1 MIGHPTPA
9 LGEVAGP
16 SAKQAAGQAEAFSK
30 SPSGGT
36 RLRPARMLVVCG
48 ILLAAAV
55 AAGAALV
62 LSNLRE
68 RALSDSEQQ
77 LQNLAAIL
85 AEQTD
90 HAFQAIDLVETS
102 LIEQMQAVGV
112 ASGDDYRR
120 KMSGADVQRTL
131 RDKIAS
137 LPYVHSVMLIDERG
151 RLINSSQ
158 AGPIADLD
166 VSERRYFRALRSD
179 AESTSI
185 LSAPVRDPATGGWTA
200 YLARKY
206 AGPNGEFLGLV
217 LGAVDLQYF
226 ERFFAG
232 LKLGDEGSISLFRRD
247 GLLLVR
253 HPLRDA
259 PGRSY
264 SREPL
269 FTGPLAYADHA
280 AVRVTSPYDRAERQV
295 AGHALGHYPAV
306 IAVARTVDAA
316 LTEWHSAAAFII
328 GTAAL
333 LIVVVGL
340 TILLGIR
347 QLRNYELLI
356 QARAEKDQ
364 KVQLDAAL
372 DNMRQGLQM
381 YDATGRVVLTNQK
394 YYKHYGIAPDA
405 LGPDATIRD
414 VLCLRQAA
422 GTLVGDPDQYLA
434 KMIDRGRV
442 ETKLVQLPD
451 GRTMSVTNAPVPGG
465 GWVSTHEDI
474 TESTRREA
482 SFRLLFDNN
491 PLPMWVYDL
500 ETMQFLAINDA
511 AVVHYGYSREQF
523 LAMTVADIRPPGE
536 RERLTQHVRELR
548 GAQRGEQIWRH
559 RKADGTD
566 IETAIYSRILRYEG
580 RQAVLVAVRDVTEQ
594 RHAEVERD
602 RTRAFLDTVIENVP
616 MTIFVKS
623 ALDQRYMLVNRAAE
637 ELWGVPRGDV
647 IGRSTHELFTAAAAD
662 AIVARDKEL
671 LESKNKL
678 KVSTHLVEMPNND
691 SRLVSSRR
699 IAILGEDGEPQYLIG
714 LIEDITERARSE
726 QRIVH
731 LAHHDALT
739 DLPNRVLFREQLDQA
754 LARVGRGELLAV
766 LYLDLDL
773 FKHVND
779 TLGHPVGDMLL
790 KAVADRLRDC
800 VRTIDSVARLGGD
813 EFAVIQ
819 PSIERPSDAV
829 ALATRIGEALREPFR
844 LDGHE
849 VVIDVSVGIAIAPMD
864 ATARDELLKH
874 ADMALYAAKGAG
886 RGTYRF
892 FEPEMNERMQS
903 RHELER
909 DLRQALADGEFE
921 LHYQPI
927 VNLRDNSISG
937 CEALLRW
944 NHPTRGM
951 VPPAE
956 FIPVAEEIGLINPLG
971 EWVIRTACA
980 TAATWPETVKVSINL
995 SPAQLKGDALLPV
1008 VVGAL
1013 EDSGIPP
1020 SRLDFE
1026 ITESVL
1032 MKDTFATLHTLH
1044 QLRELGVRIAM
1055 DDFGMG
1061 HSSLSYLLSFPFDT
1075 IKIDRSF
1082 IRGVPNGGNALAIVR
1097 AVASLAN
1104 SLEMATIAEGVETER
1119 QLEMVRTLGCT
1130 EMQGFVFSPPRPA
1143 ADIARLLASPAGGAA
1158 SAA

>member
-1 MIGHPTPA
+1 
-9 LGEVAGP
+9 
-16 SAKQAAGQAEAFSK
+16 
-30 SPSGGT
+30 
-36 RLRPARMLVVCG
+36 MLIVCG
-48 ILLAAAV
+48 VLLAAAV
-55 AAGAALV
+55 AAGAAVV

-68 RALSDSEQQ
+68 RAMSDSEHQ

-90 HAFQAIDLVETS
+90 HAFQAIDLVQTS
-102 LIEQMQAVGV
+102 LIEQMQAVRI
-112 ASGDDYRR
+112 ASGGDYRR
-120 KMSGADVQRTL
+120 RMSDDAVRRML
-131 RDKIAS
+131 KDKIAS
-137 LPYVHSVMLIDERG
+137 LPYVHSVMLIDARG
-151 RLINSSQ
+151 KLISTSQ
-158 AGPIADLD
+158 SGPLAEFD
-166 VSERRYFRALRSD
+166 VSDQQYFKTLHSD
-179 AESTSI
+179 SLSTSV
-185 LSAPVRDPATGGWTA
+185 LSSPARDPATGGWTV
-200 YLARKY
+200 YLARKF

-217 LGAVDLQYF
+217 LGAMDLQYF

-232 LKLGDEGSISLFRRD
+232 LNLGEEGAISLFRRD
-247 GLLLVR
+247 GILLVR
-253 HPLRDA
+253 HPLRDE

-264 SREPL
+264 AGSPL
-269 FTGPLAYADHA
+269 FTGPLENADRA
-280 AVRVTSPYDRAERQV
+280 TVRLTSAYDRAERIV

-306 IAVARTVDAA
+306 VAVARTVGAA
-316 LTEWHSAAAFII
+316 LAEWRSAATYII
-328 GTAAL
+328 VTAAL
-333 LIVVVGL
+333 LILVIGL

-381 YDATGRVVLTNQK
+381 YDASGHVVLTNQK
-394 YYKHYGIAPDA
+394 YFKMYGLAPDA
-405 LGPDATIRD
+405 LPPGATIRD
-414 VLCLRQAA
+414 VLTLRKAA
-422 GTLVGDPDQYLA
+422 DTLVGDPDQYLA
-434 KMIDRGRV
+434 KMIDHGRV

-451 GRTMSVTNAPVPGG
+451 GRTVSVTNAPVPGG

-474 TESTRREA
+474 TESKRRET
-482 SFRLLFDNN
+482 SFRLLFENN

-500 ETMQFLAINDA
+500 ETLQFVAVNDA
-511 AVVHYGYSREQF
+511 AVAHYGYGREQF
-523 LAMTVADIRPPGE
+523 LTMSVADIRPPE
-536 RERLTQHVRELR
+536 DRERVMQHVREHR
-548 GAQRGEQIWRH
+548 GAQSGEQVWRH

-566 IETAIYSRILRYEG
+566 IDVAIYSRALRYEG
-580 RQAVLVAVRDVTEQ
+580 RAAVLVAVRNVTEQ
-594 RHAEVERD
+594 RKAEVERD
-602 RTRAFLDTVIENVP
+602 RARTFLDTVIENVP

-623 ALDQRYMLVNRAAE
+623 ARDQRYMLVNRAAE

-647 IGRSTHELFTAAAAD
+647 IGKSTHDLFPSPTAD

-671 LESKNKL
+671 LASKNKL
-678 KVSTHLVEMPNND
+678 MNSTHRVEMPNND
-691 SRLVSSRR
+691 TRLVASRR
-699 IAILGEDGEPQYLIG
+699 IAIPGDDGEPQYLIG
-714 LIEDITERARSE
+714 VIEDITERARSE
-726 QRIVH
+726 ERIVH

-754 LARVGRGELLAV
+754 LARVGRGELLSV

-773 FKHVND
+773 FKNVND
-779 TLGHPVGDMLL
+779 TLGHPVGDALL

-800 VRTIDSVARLGGD
+800 VRGIDSVARLGGD

-819 PSIERPSDAV
+819 ASIEQPSDAV
-829 ALATRIGEALREPFR
+829 TLAMRIGEALRAPFR

-849 VVIDVSVGIAIAPMD
+849 VVIDVSIGIAVAPLD
-864 ATARDELLKH
+864 ATERDELLKH

-892 FEPEMNERMQS
+892 FEPEMNERMRS

-909 DLRQALADGEFE
+909 DLRQALAGGEFE

-944 NHPTRGM
+944 NHPTRG
-951 VPPAE
+951 VVLPAE
-956 FIPVAEEIGLINPLG
+956 FVPIAEEVGLINPLG

-980 TAATWPETVKVSINL
+980 AAATWPENIKISINL
-995 SPAQLKGDALLPV
+995 SPAQLKGDNLMPV
-1008 VVGAL
+1008 VLSAL
-1013 EDSGIPP
+1013 AESGIPA

-1044 QLRELGVRIAM
+1044 RLRELGGSIAM

-1061 HSSLSYLLSFPFDT
+1061 HSSLSYLLSFPFDK

-1097 AVASLAN
+1097 AVASLAS
-1104 SLEMATIAEGVETER
+1104 SLDIATIAEGVETER
-1119 QLEMVRTLGCT
+1119 QLEMVRALGCT
-1130 EMQGFVFSPPRPA
+1130 EMQGVVFSPPRPA
-1143 ADIARLLASPAGGAA
+1143 ADIARLLSSA
-1158 SAA
+1158 SAAAIVA

>member
-1 MIGHPTPA
+1 
-9 LGEVAGP
+9 
-16 SAKQAAGQAEAFSK
+16 
-30 SPSGGT
+30 
-36 RLRPARMLVVCG
+36 MLIVCG

-55 AAGAALV
+55 ATGAGLM
-62 LSNLRE
+62 LSSLRE
-68 RALSDSEQQ
+68 RALSDGQRQ

-102 LIEQMQAVGV
+102 LIDQMQALGV
-112 ASGDDYRR
+112 ASDDEYRR
-120 KMSGADVQRTL
+120 KMAGDDVRRTL
-131 RDKIAS
+131 KDKIAS
-137 LPYVHSVMLIDERG
+137 LPYVHSVMLVDARG

-158 AGPIADLD
+158 SGPIPDLD
-166 VSERRYFRALRSD
+166 VSDRQYFKTLRSD
-179 AESTSI
+179 SP
-185 LSAPVRDPATGGWTA
+185 SAPVMSAPARDPATGGWTV
-200 YLARKY
+200 YLARNFS
-206 AGPNGEFLGLV
+206 GPNGEFLGVV
-217 LGAVDLQYF
+217 LGAVDLEYF
-226 ERFFAG
+226 ERLFAG
-232 LKLGDEGSISLFRRD
+232 LNLGEEGAISLFSRD
-247 GLLLVR
+247 GILLVR
-253 HPLRDA
+253 HPLRDT

-264 SREPL
+264 AGAPL
-269 FTGPLAYADHA
+269 FTGPLAHSDRGTMRLTSVYDHE
-280 AVRVTSPYDRAERQV
+280 DRLV
-295 AGHALGHYPAV
+295 VGHALGHYPAV
-306 IAVARTVDAA
+306 VGVARTVGAA
-316 LTEWHSAAAFII
+316 LSEWQSAAAYIT

-333 LIVVVGL
+333 LIVVIGL

-347 QLRNYELLI
+347 QLKSYELLI

-372 DNMRQGLQM
+372 DNVRQGLQM

-394 YYKHYGIAPDA
+394 YLRMYGIAPDA

-414 VLCLRQAA
+414 VLHLRKAA

-434 KMIDRGRV
+434 KMIDHGRV
-442 ETKLVQLPD
+442 DTKLVQLPD

-474 TESTRREA
+474 TESKRREA
-482 SFRLLFDNN
+482 SFRLLFENN
-491 PLPMWVYDL
+491 PLPMWVYDG
-500 ETMQFLAINDA
+500 ETLRFLAVNDA
-511 AVVHYGYSREQF
+511 AVAHYGYSREQF
-523 LAMTVADIRPPGE
+523 LALTVADIRPPE
-536 RERLTQHVRELR
+536 DRQRVLQHVRDCR
-548 GAQRGEQIWRH
+548 GTQSGEAIWRH

-566 IETAIYSRILRYEG
+566 IETEIYSRVLHYEG
-580 RQAVLVAVRDVTEQ
+580 RAAVLVAVRDVTEQ
-594 RHAEVERD
+594 RKAEVERD
-602 RTRAFLDTVIENVP
+602 RARAFLDTVIENVP

-623 ALDQRYMLVNRAAE
+623 ARDQRYMLVNRAAE

-647 IGRSTHELFTAAAAD
+647 IGKTAHQLFPAATAD
-662 AIVARDKEL
+662 AIQARDKEL
-671 LESKNKL
+671 LESKSKL
-678 KVSTHLVEMPNND
+678 MHATHRVAMPNND
-691 SRLVSSRR
+691 TRLVTSRR
-699 IAILGEDGEPQYLIG
+699 ITILGEEGEPQYLIG
-714 LIEDITERARSE
+714 VIEDITERARSE
-726 QRIVH
+726 ERIAH

-754 LARVGRGELLAV
+754 LARVERGELLAV

-779 TLGHPVGDMLL
+779 TLGHPIGDALL

-800 VRTIDSVARLGGD
+800 VRGIDSVARLGGD

-819 PSIERPSDAV
+819 ASIEQPTDAV
-829 ALATRIGEALREPFR
+829 ALATRIGEALRAPFS

-849 VVIDVSVGIAIAPMD
+849 VVIDVSVGIAIAPLD
-864 ATARDELLKH
+864 ATERDELLKH

-909 DLRQALADGEFE
+909 DLRQALGAGEFE
-921 LHYQPI
+921 LYYQPI

-944 NHPTRGM
+944 NHPTRG
-951 VPPAE
+951 VVTPAE
-956 FIPVAEEIGLINPLG
+956 FIPVAEEIGLIKPLG

-980 TAATWPETVKVSINL
+980 TAATWPENIKISINL
-995 SPAQLKGDALLPV
+995 SPAQLKADNLMPIVLSALD
-1008 VVGAL
+1008 
-1013 EDSGIPP
+1013 DSRLSA

-1044 QLRELGVRIAM
+1044 RLRELGVRIAM

-1061 HSSLSYLLSFPFDT
+1061 HSSLSYLLSFPFDK

-1104 SLEMATIAEGVETER
+1104 SLEMATIAEGVETQQ

-1143 ADIARLLASPAGGAA
+1143 AEIERLLRPSRGAA